1 MRTLT
6 KDELKSLIR
15 AESDLCIS
23 LYLPT
28 ARAGKA
34 TLESP
39 VRFRSLLRRTH
50 ETLIRNGVRASVAEK
65 CLNDATALL
74 DDYPFWQHQ
83 EDGLAVFLS
92 ADFFRPCRIPYR
104 VAPLSVVSSTFH
116 LKPLLPLLA
125 YDGRFFVLALSGNMV
140 ELYRASRYTI
150 DKVPLKNV
158 PRSLAQA
165 LPFDNP
171 EKSLQTHTFKP
182 SPRGGPTGIVHGQG
196 ARREDAKN
204 RTLRFFQ
211 KVNEGLHRY
220 LKDEHAPLV
229 FAGVE
234 ENLPIY
240 REANTYP
247 HLLDDAVTGN
257 PESLRPEELLR
268 AAWEKVEP
276 RFQRCRELA
285 AAAAEAGLAMGRA
298 TDRLDKAVAA
308 ACQGRADKCFVV
320 MNEQRWGMFHAETA
334 SIERLDRMDRH
345 GCDLLDFAAIQTL
358 LHGGDTF
365 PVTSLDN
372 MPGRAPLVVQYRF

>member
-6 KDELKSLIR
+6 KDELKSLIQ
-15 AESDLCIS
+15 AESDLCVS

-39 VRFRSLLRRTH
+39 IRFRGLLRQAH
-50 ETLIRNGVRASVAEK
+50 ETLCRNRVKASVSERILAR
-65 CLNDATALL
+65 ATALL

-83 EDGLAVFLS
+83 EEGLAVFLS
-92 ADFFRPCRIPYR
+92 AAFFHACRIPYP
-104 VAPLSVVSSTFH
+104 VAPLAVVGSTFH

-125 YDGRFFVLALSGNMV
+125 YDGSFFILALSGNEV
-140 ELYRASRYTI
+140 DLYRASRYTI

-158 PRSLAQA
+158 PRSQA
-165 LPFDNP
+165 EALRFDNP
-171 EKSLQTHTFKP
+171 EKSLQTYTFRP

-196 ARREDAKN
+196 ARREEAKN

-211 KVNEGLHRY
+211 KVNDGLHAY
-220 LKDEHAPLV
+220 LKNEHAPLV

-234 ENLPIY
+234 ENFPIY

-247 HLLDDAVTGN
+247 HLLDAAVTGN
-257 PESLRPEELLR
+257 PEKVRPEELLSV
-268 AAWEKVEP
+268 AWEKVEP
-276 RFQRCRELA
+276 RFRKCRDLA
-285 AAAAEAGLAMGRA
+285 AAAAEAGLAMGKA
-298 TDRLDKAVAA
+298 TDQLDQAVAA
-308 ACQGRADKCFVV
+308 ACQGRAGKCFVL
-320 MNEQRWGMFHAETA
+320 MNEQRWGTFHVDTG

-345 GCDLLDFAAIQTL
+345 GCDLLDFAAVQTL

-365 PVTSLDN
+365 PVATLDK